1 MRLKLYDGFARCYS
15 NGLPAPAIPSETY
28 TASQARAAQQA
39 AEDILQV
46 ADTFL
51 QVHGPST
58 IALNTHIQ
66 ML

>member
-1 MRLKLYDGFARCYS
+1 MRMKLNDGFARRYP

-28 TASQARAAQQA
+28 TASQAQAAQQA

-51 QVHGPST
+51 RVHG
-58 IALNTHIQ
+58 
-66 ML
+66 